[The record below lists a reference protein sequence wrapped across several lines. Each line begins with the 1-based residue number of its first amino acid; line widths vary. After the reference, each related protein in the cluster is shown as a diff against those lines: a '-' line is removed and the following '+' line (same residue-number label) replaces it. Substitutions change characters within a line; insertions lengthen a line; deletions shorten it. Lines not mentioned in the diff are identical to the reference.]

1 MGRRKEIIQM
11 HQKAQSKRNPLLLLA
26 LALLVLAVAIG
37 GTIAWLT
44 ASNRVTNTF
53 TVGEINKPDPDPT
66 DPDKPDTDC
75 PVEGCPDP
83 GKGDASMTGNIYE
96 IFKQNS
102 KIYPGATV
110 SKTPWIGV
118 GAKSEPTYVFAYVD
132 NKMAAQDGNT
142 ATAPYFELNDGWVAV
157 GEHATRYTGV
167 GANDKTYVGGLFMMS
182 NDQGTTAAKLVAT
195 DTDADW
201 SPALFTAVNVP
212 DDAGAADLNN
222 DASMDVWCYL
232 YAAVDE
238 AANDSQPAVDA
249 AVAWATAGNLETI
262 QGEAVDVV
270 TEP

>member
-1 MGRRKEIIQM
+1 M

-44 ASNRVTNTF
+44 ASNHVTNTF
-53 TVGEINKPDPDPT
+53 TVGEINKPDPGPT
-66 DPDKPDTDC
+66 DPDKPGTDC

-167 GANDKTYVGGLFMMS
+167 GANHKTYVGGLFMMS
-182 NDQGTTAAKLVAT
+182 NDEGATAAKLEAT
-195 DTDADW
+195 DTEAAW
-201 SPALFTAVNVP
+201 SPALFTKVNVP
-212 DDAGAADLNN
+212 DNAGAADLSNA
-222 DASMDVWCYL
+222 ASMDVWCYL

-238 AANDSQPAVDA
+238 AADNSQPAVDA
-249 AVAWATAGNLETI
+249 AVTWATAENLETI

>member
-1 MGRRKEIIQM
+1 M

-44 ASNRVTNTF
+44 ASNHVTNTF
-53 TVGEINKPDPDPT
+53 TVGEINQPDPGPT
-66 DPDKPDTDC
+66 DPDKPGPNDPDC
-75 PVEGCPDP
+75 PKEGCPDP
-83 GKGDASMTGNIYE
+83 GNDDASMTGNIYE

-132 NKMAAQDGNT
+132 NKMAAKDGNT
-142 ATAPYFELNDGWVAV
+142 TTAPYFELNDGWVAV
-157 GEHATRYTGV
+157 GNHATKYTGT
-167 GANDKTYVGGLFMMS
+167 GATDKTYVGGLFMMS
-182 NDQGTTAAKLVAT
+182 NDNGATAAKLTAT

-201 SPALFTAVNVP
+201 SPALFTEVNVP
-212 DDAGAADLNN
+212 DNAGAADLNN
-222 DASMDVWCYL
+222 AASMDVWCYL

-238 AANDSQPAVDA
+238 AADNSQPAVDA
-249 AVAWATAGNLETI
+249 AVAWADAENLETI

>member
-1 MGRRKEIIQM
+1 M

-44 ASNRVTNTF
+44 ASNYVTNTF
-53 TVGEINKPDPDPT
+53 TVGEINKPDPGLP
-66 DPDKPDTDC
+66 DPDKPEDDC
-75 PVEGCPDP
+75 PAEGCPDP
-83 GKGDASMTGNIYE
+83 GSDGVSMTGNIYE
-96 IFKQNS
+96 IFKQGS

-132 NKMAAQDGNT
+132 NKMAAEDSNT

-157 GEHATRYTGV
+157 DGYATKYTGT
-167 GANDKTYVGGLFMMS
+167 DETEKTYVGGLFMMS
-182 NDQGTTAAKLVAT
+182 DDGVTAAKLTAT

-201 SPALFTAVNVP
+201 SPALFTEVNVP
-212 DDAGAADLNN
+212 DNAGAADLNN
-222 DASMDVWCYL
+222 AASMDVWCYL

-238 AANDSQPAVDA
+238 AADNSQPAVDA
-249 AVAWATAGNLETI
+249 AVAWADAENLETI